1 MGIIGADEHTT
12 SGGNTRM
19 TATTTDRAHLTTY
32 TKSRIRLHVLWA
44 VVLVL
49 GVGFW
54 SLVFVG
60 PVVAQATERTAP
72 VSAVAVEETTVMQTQ
87 GSRRSRHLEEV
98 RAVVVEFEFA
108 GTQYRETIA
117 TDEEQLGD
125 VTVHLNTSTDRV
137 SFDAPEP
144 IDFWGWFWGVAG
156 GLVLAGGI
164 VAYVRSIAGTVR
176 LARFDA
182 SRAPEFAVDVTSTNV
197 RVVNQKKAA
206 TPKNTAIDISA
217 VPASAIDGIP
227 AGRELVLTA
236 QATAAPGVPQ
246 PGTRLEGLF
255 VKPGATSGLAV
266 VRFAADAAWWPVS
279 IGEKVADA

>member
-1 MGIIGADEHTT
+1 M
-12 SGGNTRM
+12 
-19 TATTTDRAHLTTY
+19 TTTTIDRAHLTTY
-32 TKSRIRLHVLWA
+32 TKARVRFHVLWA

-60 PVVAQATERTAP
+60 PVVEQATERTEP

-98 RAVVVEFEFA
+98 RALVVEFEYA
-108 GTQYRETIA
+108 GTQYRETLA
-117 TDEEQLGD
+117 TDDDQLGD
-125 VTVHLNTSTDRV
+125 VTVYLNTSTERV

-164 VAYVRSIAGTVR
+164 IAYVRSIAGTVR

-182 SRAPEFAVDVTSTNV
+182 SRAPEFAVEVTSTNV

-246 PGTRLEGLF
+246 PGTRLEGVF
-255 VKPGATSGLAV
+255 VKAGATSGLAV
-266 VRFAADAAWWPVS
+266 VRFGADAAWWPVS
-279 IGEKVADA
+279 IGEKIADV

>member
-1 MGIIGADEHTT
+1 
-12 SGGNTRM
+12 M

-32 TKSRIRLHVLWA
+32 TTSRIRLHVLWA

-60 PVVAQATERTAP
+60 PVVAQATERTEP
-72 VSAVAVEETTVMQTQ
+72 VPAVAVEETMVMQTQ

-98 RAVVVEFEFA
+98 RALVVEFEFA

-125 VTVHLNTSTDRV
+125 VTVHLNTSTDRI

-156 GLVLAGGI
+156 GLVLVGGVI
-164 VAYVRSIAGTVR
+164 AYVRSIADTVR
-176 LARFDA
+176 LSRFDPS
-182 SRAPEFAVDVTSTNV
+182 SRAPELALDVTGVNV

-206 TPKNTAIDISA
+206 TPKNAAIDIA
-217 VPASAIDGIP
+217 TVAASATATIP
-227 AGRELVLTA
+227 VGTELVLTA

-246 PGTRLEGLF
+246 PGARLEAIF
-255 VKPGATSGLAV
+255 VKPGTKRGLAV
-266 VRFAADAAWWPVS
+266 VRFGADAPWWPVS
-279 IGEKVADA
+279 AGEKAPEA